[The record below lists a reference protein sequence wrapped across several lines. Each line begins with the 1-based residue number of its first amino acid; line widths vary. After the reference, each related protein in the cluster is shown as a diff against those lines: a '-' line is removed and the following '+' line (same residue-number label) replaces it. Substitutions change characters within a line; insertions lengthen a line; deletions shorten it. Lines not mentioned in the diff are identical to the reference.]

1 MSELTFRPDPDPQ
14 SETCGLE
21 IPEIDL
27 VLQPGT
33 LGGRFTTMEGL
44 LQQVYEEL
52 STKVYNTGGGDSALT
67 DSEDKNN
74 FAKFLGSLKEI
85 MAASRPFTLIL
96 DDPVANS
103 YLQNLYA
110 PDDDPN
116 MEIITYER
124 THEQN
129 EDLGINDMVLT
140 GYENEHPEVAA
151 EGEAKTD

>member
-1 MSELTFRPDPDPQ
+1 
-14 SETCGLE
+14 
-21 IPEIDL
+21 
-27 VLQPGT
+27 
-33 LGGRFTTMEGL
+33 MEGL

-52 STKVYNTGGGDSALT
+52 STKVFHTGGGGDSSST
-67 DSEDKNN
+67 DPADKNS
-74 FAKFLGSLKEI
+74 FTTFLGSLKEV

-103 YLQNLYA
+103 YLQNIYA

-129 EDLGINDMVLT
+129 EELGINDMVLT
-140 GYENEHPEVAA
+140 GYENEHPETESTEV
-151 EGEAKTD
+151 EPVKETEA

>member
-1 MSELTFRPDPDPQ
+1 
-14 SETCGLE
+14 
-21 IPEIDL
+21 
-27 VLQPGT
+27 
-33 LGGRFTTMEGL
+33 MEGL

-52 STKVYNTGGGDSALT
+52 STKVFHTGGGGDSSST
-67 DSEDKNN
+67 DPSDKNS
-74 FAKFLGSLKEI
+74 FTTFLGRLKEV

-103 YLQNLYA
+103 YLQNIYA

-129 EDLGINDMVLT
+129 EELGINDMVLT
-140 GYENEHPEVAA
+140 GYENEHPEPESIEV
-151 EGEAKTD
+151 EAGKATEA